1 MCGGWKWRG
10 DQYLKGR
17 WRKGEC
23 MKEMEQEESKNLK
36 DQEMMLSQKP
46 GYSIN
51 PVEVKGAGCELK
63 TRMSW

>member
-1 MCGGWKWRG
+1 
-10 DQYLKGR
+10 
-17 WRKGEC
+17 